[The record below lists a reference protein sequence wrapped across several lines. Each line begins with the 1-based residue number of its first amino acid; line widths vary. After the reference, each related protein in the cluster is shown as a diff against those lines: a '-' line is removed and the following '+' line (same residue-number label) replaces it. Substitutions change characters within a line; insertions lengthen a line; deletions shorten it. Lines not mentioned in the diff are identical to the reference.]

1 MMTWNIRTGG
11 RDRTGPDR
19 RDLVCRV
26 VAAQAPDVLAVQELR
41 GFDRPGVLAG
51 FADLV
56 GMRPYLARTCF
67 GQPVAV
73 LVRPPWRIRSAGP
86 VRRPFHHAA
95 QRVELATTAGPL
107 TVLSTHLD
115 PYTGLRRRV
124 EAGWL
129 VGAVRR
135 APGELALLAGDLNTL
150 DPGTEHAD
158 RVARLPAAYRRRHL
172 RRDGRTVETRAVARL
187 LAAGLVDLWTHAG
200 GPADPTYA
208 DGPAD
213 ATHVAGLADP
223 THAAGLADPTHAAG
237 SAGPGHA
244 AGPAGAG
251 LTAPTRHGGG
261 VEFSG
266 MRLDYLLGT
275 PALAARLRDFHVVRG
290 GDTEY
295 ASDHYPVVAELDLDP
310 A

>member
-1 MMTWNIRTGG
+1 MLRVMTWNIRTGG
-11 RDRTGPDR
+11 RDRGGPDR
-19 RDLVCRV
+19 RDLVARV

-41 GFDRPGVLAG
+41 GFDRPGALAG
-51 FADLV
+51 FADRV
-56 GMRPYLARTCF
+56 GMRGHLARTCF

-73 LVRPPWRIRSAGP
+73 LVRPPWPTRSAGP

-95 QRVELATTAGPL
+95 QRVELGTTAGPL
-107 TVLSTHLD
+107 TVLSAHLD
-115 PYTGLRRRV
+115 PYSGWRRRI

-129 VGAVRR
+129 AGALRR
-135 APGELALLAGDLNTL
+135 APGELVLLAGDLNTL
-150 DPGTEHAD
+150 DPGTGHAD

-187 LAAGLVDLWTHAG
+187 LAAGLVDLWTH
-200 GPADPTYA
+200 
-208 DGPAD
+208 
-213 ATHVAGLADP
+213 
-223 THAAGLADPTHAAG
+223 
-237 SAGPGHA
+237 HA
-244 AGPAGAG
+244 AGPAERTRAGGPVDPTAADGPVEDG

-266 MRLDYLLGT
+266 MRLDYLFGS
-275 PALAARLRDFHVVRG
+275 PALAARLRAVRVVRG